1 MTAAQL
7 FSASVYDKQHVEARK
22 EAAKA
27 CSAELVDMQT
37 LERHQNALE
46 EETGSEEEC
55 VALALAVA
63 REGGRVLFVGGDA
76 KRVTKRL
83 AAVSTRDVG
92 TDTAAQWLHCVRFR
106 PSRSVYEL
114 LGELD
119 RVQNGQQPAL
129 GSEPRIQLVV
139 IGPLCDLFAAFQS
152 ASGLT
157 ATGSGLK
164 RMVEL
169 ATKRLRAI
177 TSTRVVTMEP
187 DTIGNM

>member
-1 MTAAQL
+1 MAFDSFGQ
-7 FSASVYDKQHVEARK
+7 
-22 EAAKA
+22 
-27 CSAELVDMQT
+27 
-37 LERHQNALE
+37 
-46 EETGSEEEC
+46 EC

-76 KRVTKRL
+76 KRVTRRL
-83 AAVSTRDVG
+83 AASTRDVG